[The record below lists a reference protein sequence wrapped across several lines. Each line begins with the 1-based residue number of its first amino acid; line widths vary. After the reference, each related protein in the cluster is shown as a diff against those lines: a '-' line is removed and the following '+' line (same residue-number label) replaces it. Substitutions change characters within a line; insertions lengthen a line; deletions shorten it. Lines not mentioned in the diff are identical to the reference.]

1 MAVYQFD
8 RSSGIIT
15 MTEPLASE
23 DWKMLRQIVIE
34 RDDGQCVE
42 CHASL
47 QPHAVH
53 VHHLIP
59 RSAGGRDVQEN
70 LVSLCEG
77 CHAGKHLNLQV
88 GLSRR
93 LIEHWSWR
101 LARLLNEEVVGT
113 QGGNLLGTVMRLL
126 GVERLRP
133 GQLEIILAALQGKSI
148 LFVSPTGSGKSLCFQ
163 APTLIKNGTALV
175 ISPLKALMVDQ
186 VRDLH
191 GKRIP
196 SSFINGDL
204 APGEKRQRYSLLR
217 RGAFK
222 FLYCA
227 PERFNTDMVRAE
239 EVRAMEAIRPTFFVI
254 DEAHCIDK
262 WGDAFRPSY
271 RALGQVRER
280 LERPPVLAFTATAG
294 PRTRQR
300 ILEALGIPDA
310 HVVIQD
316 VDRPNISLARLPQHD
331 EQERLAVIQRL
342 SSAMSQTGAGKTMI
356 FAPTIKRGEQI
367 ADYLNANGLPCEFF
381 HGRLRPNERQNLQG
395 RFDGRLEPPIDVMIC
410 TSAFGMGIDVPDVRL
425 VMHWQHPPSVEDYLQ
440 EFGRAGRD
448 GKPSIAVVFEGSPED
463 EKLLKWMCDRSLEA
477 SNMHRADLAAVRRE
491 KHQSVDEIA
500 GLTRD
505 SKRCFRTAIRAS
517 FGDEDRTSK
526 RAFSIWLL
534 ERVFSASRKRTAK
547 SDCCDVCVRAKH
559 ATEVWVLGLMDK
571 MRTEPRG

>member
-1 MAVYQFD
+1 
-8 RSSGIIT
+8 
-15 MTEPLASE
+15 MTETFAPA
-23 DWKMLRQIVIE
+23 DWQRLRQIVIE
-34 RDDGQCVE
+34 REGGQCVE
-42 CHASL
+42 CHESL
-47 QPHAVH
+47 QPHAIH

-59 RSAGGRDVQEN
+59 RSAGGKDVQEN

-93 LIEHWSWR
+93 LIERWSWR
-101 LARLLNEEVVGT
+101 LARLLNKEVVDE
-113 QGGNLLGTVMRLL
+113 QGGTLLGTVMRLL

-163 APTLIKNGTALV
+163 APTLIKNGTSLV

-196 SSFINGDL
+196 ASFINGDL
-204 APGEKRQRYSLLR
+204 APDEKRQRYSLLH

-227 PERFNTDMVRAE
+227 PERFSTDMVRTE
-239 EVRAMEAIRPTFFVI
+239 EVRAMEAIRPAFFVI

-271 RALGQVRER
+271 RDLGHVRER
-280 LERPPVLAFTATAG
+280 LDRPPVLAFTATAG

-300 ILEALGIPDA
+300 VLTALGIPDA

-316 VDRPNISLARLPQHD
+316 VDRPNIALARFSQHR
-331 EQERLAVIQRL
+331 EHERLAVIRRL
-342 SSAMSQTGAGKTMI
+342 SSAMSRSGAGKTMI
-356 FAPTIKRGEQI
+356 FAATIKQGEQI
-367 ADYLNANGLPCEFF
+367 ADYLKGSGVPCAFF
-381 HGRLRPNERQNLQG
+381 HGQLRPNERQNLQG

-425 VMHWQHPPSVEDYLQ
+425 VIHWQHPPSVEDYLQ

-448 GKPSIAVVFEGSPED
+448 GKPSIAVVFQGSRED
-463 EKLLKWMCDRSLEA
+463 EKLLKWMCDRSLEG
-477 SNMHRADLAAVRRE
+477 SKLERSELAAVRRE

-500 GLTRD
+500 RLTRG
-505 SKRCFRTAIRAS
+505 SERCFRKAIRAA
-517 FGDEDRTSK
+517 FGDEDRTTK
-526 RAFSIWLL
+526 RLFSIWLL
-534 ERVFSASRKRTAK
+534 ERVFSASRRRTARG
-547 SDCCDVCVRAKH
+547 DCCDACVRAKRG
-559 ATEVWVLGLMDK
+559 TEAWVLGLIER
-571 MRTEPRG
+571 MR